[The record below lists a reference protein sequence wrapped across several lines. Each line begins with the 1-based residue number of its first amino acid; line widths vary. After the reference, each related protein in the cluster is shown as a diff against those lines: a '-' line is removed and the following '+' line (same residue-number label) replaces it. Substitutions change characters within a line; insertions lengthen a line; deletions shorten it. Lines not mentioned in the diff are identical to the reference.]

1 LLKGI
6 DNSLDVATL
15 INLCSN
21 YEFNYGCIYD
31 SKGYRERRNKVIRT
45 TIYLY
50 RIGERLYG
58 KSCDTIVEFD
68 IIEKPEDDYIGKII
82 EQKLGF
88 KMMKGES
95 NSFVTEDGRI
105 EIRYHHWEY
114 SK

>member
-1 LLKGI
+1 M
-6 DNSLDVATL
+6 
-15 INLCSN
+15 
-21 YEFNYGCIYD
+21 
-31 SKGYRERRNKVIRT
+31 IRT
-45 TIYLY
+45 TIYLN
-50 RIGERLYG
+50 RIGERLFG
-58 KSCDTIVEFD
+58 RECDAIAIFD
-68 IIEKPEDDYIGKII
+68 MVEKPEDDYIGKII